1 MRVSHRRRLA
11 CFCALGVVLAG
22 ALRAAA
28 DEPEPVPRVEVDDP
42 VHDFGTVEQ
51 GTVVEH
57 VFKLRNTGRAALR
70 VDHVKGT
77 CACTVGVATGEAIVP
92 GDEAWVTVQLD
103 TGRLAGHTTKTATI
117 YTNDP
122 ATPTVPVTLT
132 GAVLVDV
139 VVRPTPLYFGHVAR
153 GTVVRREL
161 AIASGRPGGVA
172 AIVGVDTGDPHLKA
186 SIEPAADGTGQRVVV
201 ELSAAD
207 LPPGR
212 FNDELVLHTTSERQ
226 PTVPVKVFGTID
238 ADLADHG

>member
-11 CFCALGVVLAG
+11 CFYALGVVLAC

-28 DEPEPVPRVEVDDP
+28 DEPVPHVEIDDP

-51 GTVVEH
+51 GAVVEH
-57 VFKLRNTGRAALR
+57 VFKLRNTGHAALR
-70 VDHVKGT
+70 IDHVKGT

-92 GDEAWVTVQLD
+92 FDEAWVTVQLD
-103 TGRLAGHTTKTATI
+103 TGRLAGHTTKTATV

-122 ATPTVPVTLT
+122 ATPTVTVTLT
-132 GAVLVDV
+132 GSVLVDV
-139 VVRPTPLYFGHVAR
+139 VVRPTPLYFGHVTR

-172 AIVGVDTGDPHLKA
+172 AIVGVDTGDPHVKA
-186 SIEPAADGTGQRVVV
+186 SIEPAADGAGQRVVV

-226 PTVPVKVFGTID
+226 PTVAVKVFGTID
-238 ADLADHG
+238 ADVADHG